1 MLYCTNC
8 KVHISTKTEVC
19 PLCRQKLVGNSAGCE
34 QTFPQFNKP
43 LKDKTKFPK
52 LALILGIF
60 SFAICLLVNL
70 LTYNGVLWS
79 IIEMFGVAYLWILSI
94 WSFKRDVQL
103 GKKIIVNTIAISALV
118 MSVNIFGYNIA
129 TLPNT
134 FWSLTYVIPFVM
146 IVGMFF
152 LNLAVLH
159 RKYSL
164 KDFFFSQISIFCF
177 ATAVGVVALCGFA
190 SAIYPAIILLTITGI
205 LVIHSVSM
213 TRRKTLAEAL
223 KRQFYF

>member
-1 MLYCTNC
+1 MICRNC
-8 KVHISTKTEVC
+8 GSPMNDFDTACSNCGASVAGGNAQYGAGYQQQYSNGQPIKTTG
-19 PLCRQKLVGNSAGCE
+19 L
-34 QTFPQFNKP
+34 
-43 LKDKTKFPK
+43 
-52 LALILGIF
+52 LI
-60 SFAICLLVNL
+60 
-70 LTYNGVLWS
+70 WS

-159 RKYSL
+159 KKYSL
-164 KDFFFSQISIFCF
+164 KDFFFSQISI
-177 ATAVGVVALCGFA
+177 
-190 SAIYPAIILLTITGI
+190 S
-205 LVIHSVSM
+205 
-213 TRRKTLAEAL
+213 K
-223 KRQFYF
+223 